1 MNKKMHFATN
11 LDTRGRCGAKAPN
24 RSQFTGN
31 PRLEP
36 LRATDDW
43 AKVTCKK
50 CQDSYVRTSGVVPP
64 FEKGEQEQQP
74 CTLWSWGYNGF
85 SYRCLNESVLEVEVR
100 TACGEERIYPVN
112 KAAKIIAALA
122 GTTTLTDSTLKLA
135 KKLGYKVVQPAKEY

>member
-1 MNKKMHFATN
+1 MHFATN

-36 LRATDDW
+36 LKATDDW
-43 AKVTCKK
+43 AKVTCKR
-50 CQDSYVRTSGVVPP
+50 CQDSYVRTSGVKPP

-74 CTLWSWGYNGF
+74 
-85 SYRCLNESVLEVEVR
+85 CLNESVLEVEVR
-100 TACGEERIYPVN
+100 TAWGEERMHPVN
-112 KAAKIIAALA
+112 KAAKIFAAIA
-122 GTTTLTDSTLKLA
+122 GTTTLTDSTLALA